1 MIVNSIAT
9 VLTVTVFGV
18 AFLPFATAGYFAL
31 TRNGRARHHWAVFV
45 ASRTTVNPSATTPP
59 VPKEFPMRKIV
70 LFCLITAALLVGL
83 ALTGCSASQPAASAA
98 APAAPAAAS
107 VCADVIRT
115 GEANHAAQAAQR
127 QAQADSMASVHA
139 LIADSNYGTPAHD
152 ALQKT
157 TDDANARFA
166 LANADVTTTDADY
179 QAAKTALPDAAARS
193 ACRPLTDL
201 DLQFLNAHAAL
212 NQATDATRT
221 AAQAKL
227 DAVQAKWA
235 AAKTS

>member
-1 MIVNSIAT
+1 
-9 VLTVTVFGV
+9 
-18 AFLPFATAGYFAL
+18 
-31 TRNGRARHHWAVFV
+31 
-45 ASRTTVNPSATTPP
+45 
-59 VPKEFPMRKIV
+59 MRKIV